1 MFFAKDEIIELS
13 GGKKH
18 IIVDTTEFDGKYYYY
33 VCEVNSAET
42 KVIPTFKIITTI
54 NENGNLF
61 VKTIKN
67 DLATKLT
74 TVFKEKLNIN

>member
-1 MFFAKDEIIELS
+1 MYFAKDEIIELS

-33 VCEVNSAET
+33 VCEVNNEET

-54 NENGNLF
+54 SENGNLF
-61 VKTIKN
+61 VKTIKD
-67 DLATKLT
+67 DLANKLLT
-74 TVFKEKLNIN
+74 IFKEKLNIN